1 MDDQIDRHDFS
12 FALRAPRVSLLRI
25 IVSLGLAAVLAACSA
40 VKLGYASLPNLG
52 YWWLDGYV
60 DLGSEQGPRVRDELV
75 RLQAWHRANELPLL
89 ADLLGR
95 MEQLAP
101 GSVSPAQA
109 CGFAPEVLA
118 RLDALAQQAA
128 PAIVAI
134 GATLTPRQL
143 RHIERKFASKNAEWR
158 AERIAAPAEERLDK
172 RYREWLD
179 RMEMFY
185 GTPEPAQAAL
195 LRQLIARS
203 PYDPVRTFE
212 ERKRRQQDLL
222 QVLRKL
228 QQKPDAAQARALVHG
243 WFERVQRPP
252 DAAARRYQDSL
263 IEELCRNVST
273 LHETASPE
281 QRARA
286 ARRLQAYRRDF
297 LELAAGPR

>member
-1 MDDQIDRHDFS
+1 MDDQIDRHDVS
-12 FALRAPRVSLLRI
+12 FALRALRVSLLRI
-25 IVSLGLAAVLAACSA
+25 IVSLGLAAALAGCSA
-40 VKLGYASLPNLG
+40 IKLGYSSLPNLA
-52 YWWLDGYV
+52 YWWFDGYV
-60 DLGSEQGPRVRDELV
+60 DLATEQGPRVRDELA

-89 ADLLGR
+89 AEMLAR

-109 CGFAPEVLA
+109 CSFAPEVLT
-118 RLDALAQQAA
+118 RINALTLQAE
-128 PAIVAI
+128 PAIASI
-134 GATLTPRQL
+134 GATLTARQL
-143 RHIERKFASKNAEWR
+143 RHIERKFAKKNAEWR
-158 AERIAAPAEERLDK
+158 AEQIDTPAEERLEK

-195 LRQLIARS
+195 LRQLIAKS
-203 PYDPVRTFE
+203 PYDPARTFE

-228 QQKPDAAQARALVHG
+228 QEKPDAGHARALVHG
-243 WFERVQRPP
+243 WFERAQRPP

-263 IEELCRNVST
+263 IEEVCRNVST
-273 LHETASPE
+273 LHETASTE

-286 ARRLQAYRRDF
+286 ARRLHGYQRDF
-297 LELAAGPR
+297 RELAAPR